1 MLLDGVKGG
10 EGMKLIIDI
19 PDNEYKHMREYYEK
33 NDIVEATYSYI
44 YYGTPLPKG
53 HGRLID
59 ADAFIK
65 EKTKI
70 FCENCD
76 RRRGM
81 KDGKLTKHFVY
92 DIGDAPCRACDI
104 GDMIDYVDDA
114 PTIIEADSE
123 VRK

>member
-1 MLLDGVKGG
+1 MR
-10 EGMKLIIDI
+10 LIINIDDETYADI
-19 PDNEYKHMREYYEK
+19 KK
-33 NDIVEATYSYI
+33 GIIYSSI
-44 YYGTPLPKG
+44 RDVPQESVVAIANGTPLPEG

-65 EKTKI
+65 EKTEI
-70 FCENCD
+70 YCENCD

-81 KDGKLTKHFVY
+81 KNGKLTKHFVY

-114 PTIIEADSE
+114 PTIIDREGEGEDE
-123 VRK
+123 D